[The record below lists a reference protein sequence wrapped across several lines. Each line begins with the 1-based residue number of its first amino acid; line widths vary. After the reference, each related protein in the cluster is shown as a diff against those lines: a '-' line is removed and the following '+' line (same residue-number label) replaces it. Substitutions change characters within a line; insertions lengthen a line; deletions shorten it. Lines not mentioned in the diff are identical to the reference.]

1 MFNLKNKNIII
12 TGSNQGIGLE
22 LAKKLSEI
30 NCNIIRLDKKFSKKG
45 NSLFNDFKIDL
56 KNYNE
61 IPRLINILEKRFKKI
76 DGLVNNAGVS
86 FHGDYSI
93 KSLEKT
99 LNINLIAN
107 YVLIQSVCRIMS
119 KFNTGSII
127 NITSLGANFG
137 FKSNP
142 SYQMSK
148 AGLKQLTKSVAMD
161 WGHKGIRCNNIMPGY
176 IESGM
181 TKKSKNNKKK
191 YNERLKKMIIQRWGK
206 PSDLIGA
213 TIFLL
218 SDESSYITGTEIK
231 VDGGWSIKGL

>member
-1 MFNLKNKNIII
+1 MFNLKNRNIII

-22 LAKKLSEI
+22 LANKLREI
-30 NCNIIRLDKKFSKKG
+30 NCNVIRLDKKFSNNAK
-45 NSLFNDFKIDL
+45 SLFYDFKIDL
-56 KNYNE
+56 KNYNK
-61 IPRLINILEKRFKKI
+61 IPRLINVIQKKFKKI

-119 KFNTGSII
+119 KFNSGSII

-206 PSDLIGA
+206 PSDLVGA

-231 VDGGWSIKGL
+231 VDGGWSVKGV

>member
-1 MFNLKNKNIII
+1 MFNLKNRNIII

-22 LAKKLSEI
+22 LANKLREI
-30 NCNIIRLDKKFSKKG
+30 NCNVIRLDKKFSNNAK
-45 NSLFNDFKIDL
+45 SLFYDFKIDL
-56 KNYNE
+56 KNYNK
-61 IPRLINILEKRFKKI
+61 IPRLINVIQKKFKKI

-119 KFNTGSII
+119 KFNSGSII

-176 IESGM
+176 IE
-181 TKKSKNNKKK
+181 
-191 YNERLKKMIIQRWGK
+191 
-206 PSDLIGA
+206 
-213 TIFLL
+213 
-218 SDESSYITGTEIK
+218 
-231 VDGGWSIKGL
+231 